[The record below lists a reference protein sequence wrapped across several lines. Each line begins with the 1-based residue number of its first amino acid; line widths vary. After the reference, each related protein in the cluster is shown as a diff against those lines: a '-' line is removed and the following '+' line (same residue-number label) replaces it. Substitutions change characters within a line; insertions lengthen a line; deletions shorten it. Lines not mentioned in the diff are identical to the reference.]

1 MILLYKKLSEIG
13 KGESVVVESFNDENM
28 KLKLMEMGCLPG
40 EKITVDRFAPFGDP
54 IAIVVGDATISIR
67 MDEAENVMVSPSN

>member
-1 MILLYKKLSEIG
+1 MILIFKKLSEIG
-13 KGESVVVESFNDENM
+13 KGESVVVESFNDDNM